1 MSDNLQ
7 RTEYNITE
15 EKWSSFIV
23 VAVLEVYLS
32 CFELWIF
39 VITSNTTRAIEHI
52 PRPHICTDEIV

>member
-23 VAVLEVYLS
+23 VAVLEVYL
-32 CFELWIF
+32 I
-39 VITSNTTRAIEHI
+39 VD
-52 PRPHICTDEIV
+52 ICHYFKYY